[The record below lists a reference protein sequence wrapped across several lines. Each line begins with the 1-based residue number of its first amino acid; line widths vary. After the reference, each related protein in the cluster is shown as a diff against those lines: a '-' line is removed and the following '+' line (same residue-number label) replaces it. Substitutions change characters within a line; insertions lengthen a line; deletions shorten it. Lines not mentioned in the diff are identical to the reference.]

1 MRKLRKS
8 QLIQTMEELD
18 AFIESNPD
26 PRELK
31 RALAVSMTMKGYKH
45 REIIDILQ
53 VSSGFIS
60 KWKQGFIINGVA
72 GLKLNYQGSRG
83 YLSEEEKQQVISWLE
98 NKNDW
103 NLNELEYYIAK
114 EWDITFAAKSSYYDL
129 FHAAG
134 ISWKKSQKKRPGKDL
149 EAIAEK
155 KKRLSNF

>member
-1 MRKLRKS
+1 M
-8 QLIQTMEELD
+8 
-18 AFIESNPD
+18 
-26 PRELK
+26 
-31 RALAVSMTMKGYKH
+31 
-45 REIIDILQ
+45 
-53 VSSGFIS
+53 
-60 KWKQGFIINGVA
+60 A